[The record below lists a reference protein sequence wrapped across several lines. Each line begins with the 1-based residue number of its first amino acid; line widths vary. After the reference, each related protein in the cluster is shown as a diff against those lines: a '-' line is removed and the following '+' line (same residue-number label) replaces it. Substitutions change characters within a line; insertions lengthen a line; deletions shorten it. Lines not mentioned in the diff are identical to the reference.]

1 MKEIIDN
8 FWNWYHSLN
17 LNDILTWVIT
27 IGVPTLIGVL
37 IKRGN
42 KAQINEVKAIA
53 ENKVISKAFMDT
65 TNEILDKFANV
76 EKQVQEQAQANDR
89 LNAMLMILLA
99 NANIPADAKQQAID
113 LYKKGQVAVNEK
125 IELGENLTQATLE
138 VLETKVQEEAKQE
151 TQPSE
156 LDKLVASFKA

>member
-37 IKRGN
+37 VKRGN

-53 ENKVISKAFMDT
+53 ENKVISKSFMDT
-65 TNEILDKFANV
+65 TNEILEKFTNV
-76 EKQVQEQAQANDR
+76 EKQVKEQAQANDR

-138 VLETKVQEEAKQE
+138 VVENKVQEEIKQE

-156 LDKLVASFKA
+156 LDKLVA

>member
-37 IKRGN
+37 VKRGN

-53 ENKVISKAFMDT
+53 ENKVISKSFMDT
-65 TNEILDKFANV
+65 TNEILEKFTNV
-76 EKQVQEQAQANDR
+76 EKQVKEQAQANDR

-138 VLETKVQEEAKQE
+138 VVENKVQEEAKQE

>member
-37 IKRGN
+37 VKRGN

>member
-65 TNEILDKFANV
+65 TNEILEKFSNV

-113 LYKKGQVAVNEK
+113 LYKKGQLVVNDK

-138 VLETKVQEEAKQE
+138 VVENKVQEEVKQE

>member
-37 IKRGN
+37 VKRGN

-65 TNEILDKFANV
+65 TNDILEKFANV

-113 LYKKGQVAVNEK
+113 LYKKGQIAVNEK

-138 VLETKVQEEAKQE
+138 VVESKVQEEAKQE

>member
-37 IKRGN
+37 VKRGN

-138 VLETKVQEEAKQE
+138 VVENKVQEEAKQE